1 MAFCSDSDFDIVFL
15 CREIKRKQ
23 NLKLKCKTKSFLKP
37 WYLSLVKIEQQF
49 LTLNK
54 QKNRMNKQR
63 PGELSIEN
71 SIKVLALNS
80 LEKKILIFENKEVL
94 LSY

>member
-1 MAFCSDSDFDIVFL
+1 
-15 CREIKRKQ
+15 
-23 NLKLKCKTKSFLKP
+23 
-37 WYLSLVKIEQQF
+37 
-49 LTLNK
+49 
-54 QKNRMNKQR
+54 MNKQR